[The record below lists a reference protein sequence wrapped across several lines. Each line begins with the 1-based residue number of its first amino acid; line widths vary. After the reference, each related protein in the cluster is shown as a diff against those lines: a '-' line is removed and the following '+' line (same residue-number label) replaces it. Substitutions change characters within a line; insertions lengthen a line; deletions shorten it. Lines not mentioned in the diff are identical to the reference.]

1 MDQPLADR
9 FELAGELSLA
19 DELLDDLMPPE
30 IDWRGVVRR
39 HPIPALLVAAT
50 AGYLLGRSRKS
61 RVLVEALSGAV
72 AAGVVS
78 RIASLDLDAE
88 G

>member
-1 MDQPLADR
+1 LA
-9 FELAGELSLA
+9 
-19 DELLDDLMPPE
+19 
-30 IDWRGVVRR
+30 RR